1 MDEQRA
7 LLDALMG
14 ANRNNDQKKKE
25 LDDYTDDRVCKFFI
39 SGYCPHDMFINTKMD
54 CGSCPKLHSDAL
66 KAKYKSSKNP
76 YKYDSILER
85 DFSNRVADIERTIK
99 RARIKVE
106 EEKQVDE
113 TVHPEMLKYRMQM
126 RKAADDA
133 EMYGN
138 EGNIDKAYECIA
150 DYEVFEKE
158 KAELFLKLTDDL
170 IKAQAKL
177 GIDITKKLRVC
188 DICGSFL
195 SVLDSD
201 RRLADHF
208 MGKQHVGFQAMRE
221 FLQAVAAGK
230 RKAAGDKDDRDDKRK
245 SGDKDD
251 RRDRSRDRDDRRR
264 SRARDDRRRSRDRDD
279 RRRSRDR
286 DDRRRSR
293 SRDRNRD
300 RDRDRDRRRY

>member
-1 MDEQRA
+1 
-7 LLDALMG
+7 
-14 ANRNNDQKKKE
+14 
-25 LDDYTDDRVCKFFI
+25 
-39 SGYCPHDMFINTKMD
+39 
-54 CGSCPKLHSDAL
+54 
-66 KAKYKSSKNP
+66 
-76 YKYDSILER
+76 
-85 DFSNRVADIERTIK
+85 
-99 RARIKVE
+99 
-106 EEKQVDE
+106 
-113 TVHPEMLKYRMQM
+113 M

-221 FLQAVAAGK
+221 VLIAIGK
-230 RKAAGDKDDRDDKRK
+230 RKATSDKDDRDDRRK

-264 SRARDDRRRSRDRDD
+264 SRDRDDRRRSRDRDD

-293 SRDRNRD
+293 SRDRNR
-300 RDRDRDRRRY
+300 RRY

>member
-113 TVHPEMLKYRMQM
+113 TAHPEMLKFRMQM

-150 DYEVFEKE
+150 DYEAFERE
-158 KAELFLKLTDDL
+158 KAELFLKLQDDL
-170 IKAQAKL
+170 IKAQAKV
-177 GIDITKKLRVC
+177 GVDMTKKLRVC
-188 DICGSFL
+188 DICGSYL

-221 FLQAVAAGK
+221 VLIEIAK
-230 RKAAGDKDDRDDKRK
+230 RKATGTNDRDD
-245 SGDKDD
+245 
-251 RRDRSRDRDDRRR
+251 
-264 SRARDDRRRSRDRDD
+264 A
-279 RRRSRDR
+279 

-293 SRDRNRD
+293 SRDRDRRRSRSRD
-300 RDRDRDRRRY
+300 RDNRYRRY